1 MPRDNNESKKEP
13 ETKPVCEVKP
23 EKSKELAKDW
33 PWSTGREVK
42 NVYDNS
48 FTSEAG
54 WDQDDQ
60 VESMDISLNSTLK
73 GKKNKIIITN

>member
-1 MPRDNNESKKEP
+1 MPRDDNKSKKEH

-23 EKSKELAKDW
+23 EKSKEPAKEW
-33 PWSTGREVK
+33 PWSTSREVK
-42 NVYDNS
+42 NDVYDKS

-73 GKKNKIIITN
+73 GKNICQEN